1 MEKYAY
7 NGPTRFESLN
17 QITEEIK
24 KAAAQYHLFRPKAH
38 EARDDYRS
46 QLAYEIS
53 VETGRD
59 QEKVYKDI
67 LNRDDTKEHHRR
79 IKAKEKRGESYGV
92 DRVDVETTN
101 GFQTLVNKT
110 NIENAILAAN

>member
-1 MEKYAY
+1 MRYQSKPA
-7 NGPTRFESLN
+7 GTKR
-17 QITEEIK
+17 
-24 KAAAQYHLFRPKAH
+24 
-38 EARDDYRS
+38 
-46 QLAYEIS
+46 
-53 VETGRD
+53 
-59 QEKVYKDI
+59 
-67 LNRDDTKEHHRR
+67 NRDDTKEHHRR